1 MSKKMFFLL
10 VVMIFSVVVVYFV
23 VVSFN
28 NAEYLSKTKHESD
41 SWVVIVDSKNDIL
54 AVETSDPNVWES
66 FTNLYENQSE
76 MWIGGIIE
84 EYDNFWGFRFN
95 PDSIIVSEVTIEGAQ
110 SNIKAISQD
119 LNYWINIW
127 AKQTYVY
134 AKIQKISDNTTIF
147 LKLEA
152 GF

>member
-1 MSKKMFFLL
+1 MFFLL
-10 VVMIFSVVVVYFV
+10 VVMVLSIVVVYFV
-23 VVSFN
+23 VVSLD

-41 SWVVIVDSKNDIL
+41 SWVVMIDSKDDVI

-66 FTNLYENQSE
+66 FSGLYKNQTE

-95 PDSIIVSEVTIEGAQ
+95 PDSIVVSEITIEGAQ

-127 AKQTYVY
+127 GKQTYVY
-134 AKIQKISDNTTIF
+134 AKVQEISDNATIF
-147 LKLEA
+147 LNLEA